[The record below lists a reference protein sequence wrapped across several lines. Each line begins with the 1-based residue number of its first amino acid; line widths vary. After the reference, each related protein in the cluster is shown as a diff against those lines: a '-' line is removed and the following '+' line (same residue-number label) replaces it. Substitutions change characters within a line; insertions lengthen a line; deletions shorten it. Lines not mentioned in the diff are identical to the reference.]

1 MKNCFY
7 DRSGCLCDLAV
18 RAAGLEME
26 PFYGKCRRENPRSRI
41 IWFGGTCC
49 TGLLDGKQ
57 PDG

>member
-18 RAAGLEME
+18 RAAGIEME

-41 IWFGGTCC
+41 I
-49 TGLLDGKQ
+49 
-57 PDG
+57 